1 MQKSQLMGILNVTPD
16 SFYDGGRHFNPDL
29 AISHGLAL
37 IQEGADILDIGGE
50 STRPYANPVSS
61 SEEIQRVIPV
71 IKALSQQIPLSIDTQ
86 KWEVAEAA
94 LNQGVKWIN
103 DISGFDDPK
112 MRALA
117 GLSTVNLCVMHMQGT
132 PATMQKDHDY
142 PQGIILFLK
151 EWFARKVELLV
162 KEGIDTSRIYL
173 DPGIGFGKTVAH
185 NLEILHNLPVLNTL
199 GCHLLIGLSRKSFMM
214 KILNKKADELLPS
227 TIAMN
232 TIALQ
237 KGVDVIR
244 VHDVAEHRAVIDMMT
259 AFRESEPR
267 R

>member
-1 MQKSQLMGILNVTPD
+1 MRKSQLMGILNVTPD
-16 SFYDGGRHFNPDL
+16 SFYDGGRYFNPES
-29 AISHGLAL
+29 AISHGRTL
-37 IQEGADILDIGGE
+37 IQAGADILDIGGE
-50 STRPYANPVSS
+50 SSRPFANPVSAV
-61 SEEIQRVIPV
+61 EEMQRVLPV
-71 IKALSQQIPLSIDTQ
+71 IKALNQSIPLSIDTQ
-86 KWEVAEAA
+86 KWQVAEAA
-94 LNQGVKWIN
+94 LNLGVNWIN
-103 DISGFDDPK
+103 DISGFADSK

-117 GLSTVNLCVMHMQGT
+117 GSSSANLCVMHMQGT
-132 PATMQKDHDY
+132 PETMQRDPNY
-142 PQGIILFLK
+142 PDGIIPFLK
-151 EWFARKVELLV
+151 EWFARKVDQLV
-162 KEGIDTSRIYL
+162 KEGIPPSRIYL

-199 GCHLLIGLSRKSFMM
+199 GCPLLIGLSRKSFMM

-267 R
+267 K